1 MASSRTRTDAPPVAA
16 VSGPQGLQD
25 FIDDNDR
32 LAPLLFVG
40 RTREIDRT
48 SRIVE
53 RVRAGSREGCT
64 QVITAAPGAGK
75 TALLREL
82 ARQLGNKKNVQ
93 VVQLNPEDFND
104 RALAVQNFLKQ
115 ADDQAAREASA
126 VRTETKGEQKQVSSG
141 LSGVV
146 QLHGGTQS
154 SRSVQRSGKPV
165 SFSDAFN
172 LIQNKDKLV
181 VVLVDEA
188 QYWGADT
195 NDGTSSLLSEAHQNK
210 ANLPLLIVAA
220 GLGDTR
226 ERLRRRGVSKL
237 ATDPNPLVL
246 GPLCDDDMCKV
257 VEAFFDRFH
266 IQGDPRLRAEWTQA
280 IIERTNGWPRHLTN
294 ALRGAAQVLVEGDG
308 DLEQSSLSDAC
319 DHGAAFRQ
327 QYYFDQVT
335 PLLET
340 PQLLSAVFT
349 AMPDGTGASRFALKT
364 AIDKAYEA
372 YPSLADE
379 MGRGEVVTKLLHQ
392 GLIQDYGQDRYD
404 CPIPSMR
411 DYVETFCAERGAP
424 IGSSGGTV
432 PSTPLP
438 EPSGAMGG

>member
-1 MASSRTRTDAPPVAA
+1 MLMASSRMRTDALLAA
-16 VSGPQGLQD
+16 AESMSGPQGLQD

-40 RTREIDRT
+40 RTRAINRISRT
-48 SRIVE
+48 VE
-53 RVRAGSREGCT
+53 RVRAGSREGFT
-64 QVITAAPGAGK
+64 QVITGAPGAGK

-82 ARQLGNKKNVQ
+82 AQQLVHKSNVR

-115 ADDQAAREASA
+115 AAREASA
-126 VRTETKGEQKQVSSG
+126 VITETEGEQVQMSG
-141 LSGVV
+141 GLPGVA
-146 QLHGGTQS
+146 QFQGGGQS
-154 SRSVQRSGKPV
+154 SRSVQRSETPV
-165 SFSDAFN
+165 SFSNAFD
-172 LIQNKDKLV
+172 LMENKDKLV

-226 ERLRRRGVSKL
+226 EMLRHRGVSKL

-246 GPLCDDDMCKV
+246 GPLSNDDMSKV

-266 IQGDPRLRAEWTQA
+266 IKGGPCLRAEWRQA

-294 ALRGAAQVLVEGDG
+294 ALRGAAQVLVARNG
-308 DLEQSSLSDAC
+308 DLEQSWLSDAC
-319 DHGAAFRQ
+319 DQGAEFRQ
-327 QYYFDQVT
+327 QYYFDQIA
-335 PLLET
+335 PFLET
-340 PQLLSAVFT
+340 PQLLSAVFA
-349 AMPDGTGASRFALKT
+349 AMPKGIGASRFALKN

-379 MGRGEVVTKLLHQ
+379 MGRGEVVTRLLHQ
-392 GLIQDYGQDRYD
+392 GLIQDFGQNRYD

-411 DYVETFCAERGAP
+411 AYVDEFCAESGRQVRPDGEHPAP
-424 IGSSGGTV
+424 
-432 PSTPLP
+432 
-438 EPSGAMGG
+438 